1 MGLTKMKRENYNVWV
16 GMFRQT
22 IQCGIETNPR
32 GFKIR
37 ELEDYKFTIDPLYP
51 FMNFTHRALKID
63 YFKKEM
69 LWKLSGDPFNR
80 AIMAHA
86 KMWESVQNNDG
97 SFNSNYGQYWFGEQM
112 GLFVAF
118 NELVKDEYSRRAVIP
133 MLNASHIGPQVK
145 DTVCTES
152 VGFRIR
158 QNVLNMSVHM
168 RSSDQIFGLG
178 TDIPTFAFL
187 QRLMLGMLR
196 SVYPNLE
203 LGELTIVA
211 MSSHIYERHF
221 QMVENIIKDPS
232 VAECSIMPVP
242 STSEAFKIAASGGNV
257 DPAWGKL
264 ALWLVTEVA

>member
-1 MGLTKMKRENYNVWV
+1 MRRKNYDVWLEMFKKTMSDGL
-16 GMFRQT
+16 
-22 IQCGIETNPR
+22 ITNPR
-32 GFKIR
+32 GQKIV
-37 ELEDYKFTIDPLYP
+37 ELEDFMFIIDPKYP
-51 FMNFTHRALKID
+51 FMNFKHRNLNIG
-63 YFKKEM
+63 YFKQEM

-112 GLFVAF
+112 GLFSAF
-118 NELVKDEYSRRAVIP
+118 NELVKDASSRRAVIP
-133 MLNASHIGPQVK
+133 MLRASHIGPHVK

-158 QNVLNMSVHM
+158 NGRLNMSVHM

-187 QRLMLGMLR
+187 QRLLLGMLQ
-196 SVYPNLE
+196 SVFSELE
-203 LGELTIVA
+203 LGDMTIVA

-221 QMVENIIKDPS
+221 KMVSDIIADPAI
-232 VAECSIMPVP
+232 AECSVMPIP
-242 STSEAFKIAASGGNV
+242 TTSEAFKIAASGGVV
-257 DPAWGKL
+257 DGEWGRLSK
-264 ALWLVTEVA
+264 WLVTQGL

>member
-1 MGLTKMKRENYNVWV
+1 MSRNYDAWLR
-16 GMFRQT
+16 MFSD
-22 IQCGIETNPR
+22 CMLDGIETSPR
-32 GFKIR
+32 DQKIR
-37 ELEDYKFTIDPLYP
+37 ELEDYKIVIDPMYP
-51 FMNFTHRALKID
+51 FMNFKHRNLKIE

-69 LWKLSGDPFNR
+69 LWKLSGDPFNQ
-80 AIMAHA
+80 AIMKHA

-118 NELVKDEYSRRAVIP
+118 NELVKDANSRRAVIP
-133 MLNASHIGPQVK
+133 MLRASHIGPHVK

-158 QNVLNMSVHM
+158 IRALNMSVHM

-187 QRLMLGMLR
+187 QRLLHGMLR
-196 SVYPNLE
+196 SVYPNIS
-203 LGELTIVA
+203 LGSLTIVA

-221 QMVENIIKDPS
+221 EMVDTILADPVVS
-232 VAECSIMPVP
+232 ECSLMPIP
-242 STSEAFKIAASGGNV
+242 STAESFKIAASGGSI
-257 DPAWGKL
+257 DPSWGHL
-264 ALWLVTEVA
+264 ARWLVTEGV

>member
-1 MGLTKMKRENYNVWV
+1 MSRNYDAWLA
-16 GMFRQT
+16 MFLET
-22 IQCGIETNPR
+22 MSCGIETSPR
-32 GFKIR
+32 GFKIK
-37 ELEDYKFTIDPLYP
+37 ELEDFKLTIDPMYP
-51 FMNFTHRALKID
+51 FMNFVERKLNIE

-69 LWKLSGDPFNR
+69 LWKLTGDPYNR

-97 SFNSNYGQYWFGEQM
+97 SFNSNYGQYWFGKQM

-118 NELVKDEYSRRAVIP
+118 NELVKDSYSRRAVIP
-133 MLNASHIGPQVK
+133 MLNASHIGPDVK

-158 QNVLNMSVHM
+158 NGVLNMSVHM

-178 TDIPTFAFL
+178 TDFPTFAFL

-196 SVYPNLE
+196 SVYRELNL
-203 LGELTIVA
+203 GSMTIVA

-221 QMVENIIKDPS
+221 DMVTNILKNKK
-232 VAECSIMPVP
+232 VAECSLMPTP
-242 STSEAFKIAASGGNV
+242 STAEAFLIAASAGSV
-257 DPAWGKL
+257 DPNWGML
-264 ALWLVTEVA
+264 SRWLVTEGA

>member
-1 MGLTKMKRENYNVWV
+1 MSRNYDAWLEMLADCMHN
-16 GMFRQT
+16 GF
-22 IQCGIETNPR
+22 ETAPR
-32 GFKIR
+32 GQRIR
-37 ELEDYKFTIDPLYP
+37 ELEDYKLTIDPMYP
-51 FMNFTHRALKID
+51 FMNFKHRNLKIE

-80 AIMAHA
+80 SIMAHA

-118 NELVKDEYSRRAVIP
+118 NELVKDFYSRRAVIP
-133 MLNASHIGPQVK
+133 MLRASHIGPQVK
-145 DTVCTES
+145 DTVCTET

-158 QNVLNMSVHM
+158 GGMLNMSVHM

-187 QRLMLGMLR
+187 QRLLFGMLR
-196 SVYPNLE
+196 SVYPE
-203 LGELTIVA
+203 LQLGNMTIVA

-221 QMVENIIKDPS
+221 EMVDKILAEPH
-232 VAECSIMPVP
+232 VAECSLMPIP
-242 STSEAFKIAASGGNV
+242 SISEAFKIAASGGVV
-257 DPAWGKL
+257 DASWGHL
-264 ALWLVTEVA
+264 ARWLVTEGA

>member
-1 MGLTKMKRENYNVWV
+1 MSRNYDTWLEMLADCMVK
-16 GMFRQT
+16 
-22 IQCGIETNPR
+22 GIETSPR
-32 GFKIR
+32 GQKIR
-37 ELEDYKFTIDPLYP
+37 ELEDYKFTIDPMYP
-51 FMNFTHRALKID
+51 FMNFKHRNLKIE

-80 AIMAHA
+80 SIMAHA

-118 NELVKDEYSRRAVIP
+118 NELVKDLYSRRAVIP
-133 MLNASHIGPQVK
+133 MLRASHIGPQVK

-158 QNVLNMSVHM
+158 DGMLNMSIHM

-187 QRLMLGMLR
+187 QRLLHGMLR
-196 SVYPNLE
+196 SVYPE
-203 LGELTIVA
+203 LMLGNMTIVA

-221 QMVENIIKDPS
+221 EMVKAILADSS
-232 VAECSIMPVP
+232 VAECSLMPIP
-242 STSEAFKIAASGGNV
+242 SVAEAFKIAASGGSV
-257 DPAWGKL
+257 DQSWGHL
-264 ALWLVTEVA
+264 ARWLVTEGA

>member
-1 MGLTKMKRENYNVWV
+1 MSRNYNTWLD
-16 GMFRQT
+16 MFHDV
-22 IQCGIETNPR
+22 INNGIETAPR

-37 ELEDYKFTIDPLYP
+37 EVEDFKLVLDPLYP
-51 FMNFTHRALKID
+51 FMNFKHRKLNIE

-69 LWKLSGDPFNR
+69 LWKLTGDPFNR
-80 AIMAHA
+80 SIMAHA

-118 NELVKDEYSRRAVIP
+118 NELVKDEYSRRSIIP
-133 MLNASHIGPQVK
+133 MLRASHIGPQVK

-158 QNVLNMSVHM
+158 NGKLNMSVHM

-196 SVYPNLE
+196 TVYQKLD
-203 LGELTIVA
+203 LGSLTIIA

-221 QMVENIIKDPS
+221 EMVGKILNDPS
-232 VAECSIMPVP
+232 VGECSIMPIP
-242 STSEAFKIAASGGNV
+242 ETKEAFLIAASGGNI
-257 DPAWGKL
+257 DPEWGKL
-264 ALWLVTEVA
+264 AFWLSTEGA

>member
-1 MGLTKMKRENYNVWV
+1 MSRNYGVWLN
-16 GMFRQT
+16 MLNDCM
-22 IQCGIETNPR
+22 IDGIETSPR

-37 ELEDYKFTIDPLYP
+37 ELEDYKITIDPMYP
-51 FMNFTHRALKID
+51 FMNFKHRNLKIE
-63 YFKKEM
+63 YFKQEM
-69 LWKLSGDPFNR
+69 LWKLTGDPFNR
-80 AIMAHA
+80 AIMKHA

-118 NELVKDEYSRRAVIP
+118 NELVKDSFSRRAVIP
-133 MLNASHIGPQVK
+133 MLRASHIGPQVK

-158 QNVLNMSVHM
+158 NGELNMSVHM

-187 QRLMLGMLR
+187 QRLLHGMLK
-196 SVYPNLE
+196 SVYPE
-203 LGELTIVA
+203 LKLGHMTIVA

-221 QMVENIIKDPS
+221 DMVNLIRNDNS
-232 VAECSIMPVP
+232 VAECSLMPVP
-242 STSEAFKIAASGGNV
+242 SVAEAFKIAASGGSV
-257 DPAWGKL
+257 DPSWGHL
-264 ALWLVTEVA
+264 SHWLVTEGA